1 MIWNQ
6 KSQLAGVSFDLWF
19 GVVRDEVMTWD
30 RGKKKKTKLKTKIEN
45 IKSKT

>member
-6 KSQLAGVSFDLWF
+6 KSQLAEVAFDLWF

-30 RGKKKKTKLKTKIEN
+30 RGKEKKKKLN
-45 IKSKT
+45 